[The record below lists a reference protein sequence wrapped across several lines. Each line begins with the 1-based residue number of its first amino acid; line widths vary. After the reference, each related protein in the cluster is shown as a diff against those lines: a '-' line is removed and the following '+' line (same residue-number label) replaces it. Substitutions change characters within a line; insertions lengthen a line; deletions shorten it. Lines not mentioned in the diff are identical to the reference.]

1 MPNLQDIR
9 AGKPGYYPDQAIY
22 AAYACGQFGLSFQDL
37 DGGSGLLFSVAS
49 ARREVCFGGG
59 RCSYYPQNNATAAT
73 LATDKA
79 LANALL
85 ERAGVA
91 TLGGR
96 SFFLHE
102 RHRGLRP
109 AGHERSDAADY
120 LTSLGGHAF
129 AKPLAGS
136 RGDFARSID
145 GPAALSSYL
154 DEVGRYYDAVLIQ
167 PIATGDEYRV
177 FVIDDEVLY
186 NARKLPPYVIGD
198 GMRTLRELVA
208 DHDRALRERGL
219 SDTATDSSTF
229 DRVPASGE
237 RVEIAGRMNLSA
249 GGVMLMDD
257 PGATARAAA
266 LNAVHALGLR
276 LGAVDLFVDPDDA
289 AAVRVIEV
297 NANPAIRFLESC
309 GRDDLIL
316 AIWRHTF
323 TTMGLV

>member
-1 MPNLQDIR
+1 MPILQDIR
-9 AGKPGYYPDQAIY
+9 AGKPRYYPDQAIY
-22 AAYACGQFGLSFQDL
+22 AAYACAQFGLSFQDL
-37 DGGSGLLFSVAS
+37 DGGSGLLFSIAS

-96 SFFLHE
+96 YFFLHE

-120 LTSLGGHAF
+120 LASLGGHAF

-177 FVIDDEVLY
+177 FVIDGEVLY
-186 NARKLPPYVIGD
+186 SARKLPPYVIGD
-198 GMRTLRELVA
+198 GAHTLRGLVA

-219 SDTATDSSTF
+219 SDTATDAPAFT
-229 DRVPASGE
+229 RVPAAGE
-237 RVEIAGRMNLSA
+237 RVEIGGRMNLSA
-249 GGVMLMDD
+249 GGVMSMADA
-257 PGATARAAA
+257 GTAARAAA
-266 LNAVHALGLR
+266 LNAATALGLR

-289 AAVRVIEV
+289 TAVRVIEV

-323 TTMGLV
+323 TTMGLL